1 MYGAGVYH
9 YRQPIR
15 SLPQLPTA
23 NYRLKPPGLSGCA
36 ACGGLGAAETSGN
49 IIPFALLGVGV
60 AVAAVWLLASGSKK
74 KTWFPLF
81 HNVKSRTEAVR
92 LSKLNR
98 YDWPKQKAQQ
108 EADGTWSVLA
118 WDLPSE
124 AVRSTNWNR

>member
-1 MYGAGVYH
+1 MTDVRPRCDH
-9 YRQPIR
+9 
-15 SLPQLPTA
+15 SLVPRPKNLIVTPNRVQGFLPTA
-23 NYRLKPPGLSGCA
+23 
-36 ACGGLGAAETSGN
+36 LGAAETSGN